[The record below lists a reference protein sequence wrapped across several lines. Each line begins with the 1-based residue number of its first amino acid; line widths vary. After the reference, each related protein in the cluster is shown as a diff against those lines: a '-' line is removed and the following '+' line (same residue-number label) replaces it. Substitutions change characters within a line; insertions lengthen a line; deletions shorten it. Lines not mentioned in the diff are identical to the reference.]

1 MKAVFVGNKATY
13 DFLLAAKPDWDWQ
26 VPVINID
33 DRRDNNGNVILDQ
46 QGKPAFPGFWSLAD
60 AGVIDDMTNIIV
72 ISDEFYQSAMQNWNS
87 RPDQSRKLRND
98 FLELVFASTQSS
110 LTLIVNYFGANR
122 NRIEADL
129 LKYSGAQSNGTLQK
143 YYWVN
148 PQSPLP
154 DIDSAIKQYIN
165 SPDADPANVD
175 EIAAAEHLNVMATP
189 EEDSQQQA
197 ISGWQDSQDYEEEQ
211 FTNNYGKKA
220 QIICCTSSKGGVGK
234 TTTTFGIGAWLS
246 ASSKE
251 AARQGLIPKP
261 LKICIVDLDVHD
273 AQIGSMIGKAE
284 PTILRVAIEPQI
296 TQEVMSK
303 NLCYSERMKCW
314 FLLSP
319 KLPGSADTI
328 PISKFEE
335 SIDVLRYMFDVII
348 LDTSVDYTDELFA
361 KVAYPKAN
369 KIVFITTLDRK
380 AVIGMGKWI
389 IRNGLPA
396 PEGAQIPLDK
406 VCVAI
411 NMGMKDVNMSLKE
424 IRTIIDMS
432 VSKVYAKLDRT
443 IDPSDWKRPQIV
455 GAIPEIPNG
464 LITRMSNIQQFELT
478 LNIPQFEKSISQ
490 ISRAVMP
497 RAFKEKLPNVHRQ

>member
-13 DFLLAAKPDWDWQ
+13 DFLLANKPDWDWQ
-26 VPVINID
+26 VPVLNIN
-33 DRRDNNGNVILDQ
+33 DRTDQYGNVLVDQ
-46 QGKPAFPGFWSLAD
+46 QGKPAFPGFWSLLD
-60 AGVIDDMTNIIV
+60 AGAIDDTTNIII
-72 ISDEFYQSAMQNWNS
+72 ISDEFYQSAMRAENPKI
-87 RPDQSRKLRND
+87 RAMLRD
-98 FLELVFASTQSS
+98 YFLNLVFVSSQSA
-110 LTLIVNYFGANR
+110 LTMVVNYFGANKT
-122 NRIEADL
+122 RIEADL
-129 LKYSGAQSNGTLQK
+129 LKYSGAQSEGTLQK

-165 SPDADPANVD
+165 SPDADPANVE
-175 EIAAAEHLNVMATP
+175 EIAASEHLNVMANEP
-189 EEDSQQQA
+189 EEDEQQQV
-197 ISGWQDSQDYEEEQ
+197 IGGWQDSQDYEEEQ

-234 TTTTFGIGAWLS
+234 TTTTFGLGAWLT
-246 ASSKE
+246 ASSTE

-261 LKICIVDLDVHD
+261 FKVCIVDLDVHD
-273 AQIGSMIGKAE
+273 AQIGSMIGKSE

-296 TQEVMSK
+296 TQDVMSK
-303 NLCYSERMKCW
+303 NLCYSDRMKCW

-348 LDTSVDYTDELFA
+348 LDTSVDYTDDLFA
-361 KVAYPKAN
+361 KVAYPKAT
-369 KIVFITTLDRK
+369 KIVFVTTLDRK

-389 IRNGLPA
+389 IRNGSPA

-406 VCVAI
+406 ICVAI

-424 IRTIIDMS
+424 IRTLIDMS

-443 IDPSDWKRPQIV
+443 IDPSMWKKPQIV

-490 ISRAVMP
+490 IARAVMP
-497 RAFKEKLPNVHRQ
+497 ETFRDKLPNVHPRK